1 MMCVWI
7 VYCTIDIKSPV
18 GKIDMMATPS
28 PSVRPSERLS
38 SVPLSGIRKLFDL
51 VTPETVNLGIGEPD
65 FQPPAEAM
73 EGLRQA
79 CADGRNKYGPTNGVP
94 ALREAI
100 AEYSSRYNEGIG
112 AENVI
117 VTPSGTAA
125 LMTIMQAFI
134 DPGDEVL
141 LPDPGFVVYRPHI
154 MLAGGVPREYGLTP
168 GDFQPSLDSIQESLG
183 PRTKAIIVNSP
194 SNPTGGVM
202 DLESR
207 RAIGDIAADKGIMVV
222 SDEVYDRFVY
232 EGQHHSF
239 LDDLENC
246 IVVNAFSKSMA
257 ATGWRLGY
265 AMSNSAAIDEIGKM
279 QYHMTACPNTPMQ
292 FGLLQAMPCI
302 ERFIS
307 EMVPAFDARRR
318 LITERLKDIEGFHL
332 EPPRGSFY
340 AFPSYEA
347 DIASADLAMML
358 VKEGLVCTPGSAFG
372 AAGEGHLRFSYA
384 TSEEMIGKGMDILER
399 VAAKL

>member
-1 MMCVWI
+1 
-7 VYCTIDIKSPV
+7 
-18 GKIDMMATPS
+18 MAFPS
-28 PSVRPSERLS
+28 PTVRPSERLS

-51 VTPETVNLGIGEPD
+51 ATPETVNLGIGEPD
-65 FQPPAEAM
+65 FQPPEEAM

-79 CADGRNKYGPTNGVP
+79 CSEGRNKYGPTNGLP
-94 ALREAI
+94 ALRRAI
-100 AEYSSRYNEGIG
+100 AEYSSRYNKDIG
-112 AENVI
+112 ESNVI

-125 LMTIMQAFI
+125 LMTIMQAFV

-154 MLAGGVPREYGLTP
+154 MLAGGVPVDYSLTS
-168 GDFQPSLDSIQESLG
+168 GDFQPSLDSIQEALG
-183 PRTKAIIVNSP
+183 PNTKAIVVNSP

-202 DLESR
+202 DLERR
-207 RAIGDIAADKGIMVV
+207 RAIGDIAADRGIMVV

-232 EGQHHSF
+232 EGEHHSF
-239 LDDLENC
+239 LDDTENC

-257 ATGWRLGY
+257 ATGWRMGY
-265 AMSNSAAIDEIGKM
+265 AMSNVEAIDEMAKM

-307 EMVPAFDARRR
+307 EMVPVFDRRR
-318 LITERLKDIEGFHL
+318 QLITERLKGIDGFHL

-340 AFPSYEA
+340 AFPSYDA
-347 DIASADLAMML
+347 DIGSVDLAMML
-358 VKEGLVCTPGSAFG
+358 VKEGLISTPGSAFG
-372 AAGEGHLRFSYA
+372 DAGEGHLRFSYA
-384 TSEEMIGKGMDILER
+384 TSEEMIEKGMDILER
-399 VAAKL
+399 VAATL